1 MPVVYYKGGFWWR
14 YEPDENYVAQDGEI
28 LTEYTVSDAELNAMF
43 PNRAAYIEA
52 CSRNHSEWYDL
63 VGVEWVLNVANVAAS
78 QVQDLHKSAD
88 SALSVYT
95 GYPTTEVAG
104 WGTLRT
110 EAERY
115 LADNTYQ
122 SILLNAAVA
131 ASDGVWSL
139 PSYAQ
144 LIIAKSDLFL
154 AAYGTAM
161 GQRAKSEADIAA
173 IVATLSAD
181 PDDAAAISALLY
193 FDTSVSVS

>member
-1 MPVVYYKGGFWWR
+1 MPFLYLDGGRGFR
-14 YEPDENYVAQDGEI
+14 GVEDGYVAGPGEYVVDQPVTQD
-28 LTEYTVSDAELNAMF
+28 ELYQMF
-43 PNRAAYIEA
+43 PGFDLYLAAEA
-52 CSRNHSEWYDL
+52 RGHREWYDL
-63 VGVEWVLNVANVAAS
+63 VGYSWILNIANVAAS

-88 SALSVYT
+88 AALSGYT
-95 GYPTTEVAG
+95 SYPTTEVDG

-131 ASDGVWSL
+131 ASNGVWSL
-139 PSYAQ
+139 PSYAE
-144 LIIAKSDLFL
+144 LIITKSNLFL

-161 GQRAKSEADIAA
+161 GQRAKREADIAA